1 MLPWERRQLQG
12 GALKWWEKLYWGVFV
27 VGISLI
33 LFNRIEWEK
42 PPDPVGGL
50 AVWWE
55 CWFCGWEERQHVL
68 HIVMLSRP
76 NGLGKVSS
84 SLILHAS

>member
-42 PPDPVGGL
+42 PPDPVGG
-50 AVWWE
+50 
-55 CWFCGWEERQHVL
+55 
-68 HIVMLSRP
+68 
-76 NGLGKVSS
+76 
-84 SLILHAS
+84 